1 MRILIGI
8 VIGIVIAEVGT
19 EKFFDFI
26 GSTLQQ
32 LVNVVKSLV

>member
-26 GSTLQQ
+26 SSTLQQ

>member
-8 VIGIVIAEVGT
+8 VIGIIIAEVGT

-26 GSTLQQ
+26 GNGLQQ
-32 LVNVVKSLV
+32 LVDFVKSLV

>member
-26 GSTLQQ
+26 GNTLQQ
-32 LVNVVKSLV
+32 LVDVVKSLV